1 MMRTLLA
8 LALFTIILSCND
20 DDREIPDVSDIKVD
34 VPVERFDQS
43 FFTMD
48 TIDIAASLRGLK
60 TKHAGFY
67 LDFMQQILGV
77 DGSDSSNTT
86 RVVTREFIRGYKPI
100 YDSLQRTYAKV
111 DEVVEDLEDQLRYVK
126 HYFPNY
132 KTGKAIFFL
141 GPFDAP
147 GIASTN
153 EGLAIGLQQYAGSNF
168 TVYQAG
174 PIQEMFP
181 TYISR
186 RFSEE
191 YIVPNAMKA
200 VIGDLFP
207 DRSGGKPLL
216 EQMVEKGKEWWV
228 LDKFMPKTHDTL
240 KTGYTARQLEWCKE
254 NEGLIWSYLVKNED
268 LNSINPVIIQTY
280 IGEGPF
286 TQGFSQENSPGNL
299 GQWIGWRIILKYEE
313 KNPGLSIEEI
323 MRKPASEI
331 INGARYKPR

>member
-1 MMRTLLA
+1 MIRIFLA
-8 LALFTIILSCND
+8 LALFTFILSCNNN
-20 DDREIPDVSDIKVD
+20 DREIPDVSDIKVD

-48 TIDIAASLRGLK
+48 TLDIASSLRNLK
-60 TKHAGFY
+60 TKHPGFY

-77 DGSDSSNTT
+77 DGSDSSADT
-86 RVVTREFIRGYKPI
+86 RMVTREFIRGYKPI
-100 YDSLQRTYAKV
+100 YDSLQGSYGKV
-111 DEVVEDLEDQLRYVK
+111 DEIVEDLEDQLKYVK

-147 GIASTN
+147 GIASTH

-168 TVYQAG
+168 SVYQAG

-191 YIVPNAMKA
+191 YIVPNAIKA

-228 LDKFMPKTHDTL
+228 LDKFMPETHDSL
-240 KTGYTARQLEWCKE
+240 KTGYTARQLEWCNE

-268 LNSINPVIIQTY
+268 LNSVSPVIIQTY

-331 INGARYKPR
+331 INGAKYKPR